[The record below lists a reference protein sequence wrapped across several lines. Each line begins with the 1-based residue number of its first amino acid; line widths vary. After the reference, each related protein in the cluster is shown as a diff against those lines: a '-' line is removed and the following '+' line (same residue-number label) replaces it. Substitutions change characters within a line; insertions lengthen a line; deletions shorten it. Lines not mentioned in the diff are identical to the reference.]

1 VNFIA
6 EASVVTGTRNL
17 QWRMRRLGSIVAAL
31 ALIAALA
38 APAASADS
46 DPASDTLL
54 LADVFLPVQP
64 PLSQGYSNAIRNL
77 AATMKKSGYPVK
89 VAIIATPND
98 LGLVPQLFNKPQ
110 AYAPYLGREIAFN
123 TKKPLLVVMPEGYG
137 TFSVAPKVAAAVG
150 KLKAPGSNLESIGKG
165 TIDAM
170 VAMSKAGG
178 HPVKKPAVSGG
189 GSSGGTSPA
198 IIFGVPVLL
207 LALAGILAALRRRGE
222 EDRETAA
229 P

>member
-1 VNFIA
+1 MLVA
-6 EASVVTGTRNL
+6 AAL
-17 QWRMRRLGSIVAAL
+17 VAAL
-31 ALIAALA
+31 V
-38 APAASADS
+38 APTVARADS

-54 LADVFLPVQP
+54 LQDVFLPVEP
-64 PLSQGYSNAIRNL
+64 PMSQGAQKTIRGL
-77 AATMKKSGYPVK
+77 AATMKTSGYELK